1 MNTFAVSFI
10 VRASKANKEGLS
22 PIELSISIDGE
33 RSYINLPRK
42 INHTKF
48 DSKKQAVKGK
58 GDDVKDV
65 NEYLQLMKNKVYEAQ
80 TKLIKLDL
88 PVTTQNIKDMFLD
101 KIKGKQHSLIA
112 LYEEYSIDMQKK
124 IDKTIVAGT
133 YGKHLLT
140 IKQLKE
146 FIKRDYN
153 RDDINLSELNGIF
166 VDNFFTFLLETLHNN
181 TACGSMKRFKSVIRM
196 AINNNYMDSNP
207 FANFK
212 MKVSKTSVPYLTE
225 KELKSIISK
234 EFSCDRLNKIRDVF
248 VFNSLTGLSFSDC
261 KTFKKEEH
269 IFVDENGSKW
279 IYKDRIKTGGLSRI
293 PLLPLAEFLLDKYE
307 YKLPVPSNVK
317 MNAYLKEIADLCGIT
332 KNLTT
337 HVARHTAATLFLNNG
352 TSLDSVAAILGHAS
366 TKMTQRYAKLLDV
379 TIMKEADNM
388 KLKFAV

>member
-1 MNTFAVSFI
+1 
-10 VRASKANKEGLS
+10 
-22 PIELSISIDGE
+22 
-33 RSYINLPRK
+33 
-42 INHTKF
+42 
-48 DSKKQAVKGK
+48 
-58 GDDVKDV
+58 
-65 NEYLQLMKNKVYEAQ
+65 
-80 TKLIKLDL
+80 
-88 PVTTQNIKDMFLD
+88 
-101 KIKGKQHSLIA
+101 
-112 LYEEYSIDMQKK
+112 
-124 IDKTIVAGT
+124 
-133 YGKHLLT
+133 
-140 IKQLKE
+140 
-146 FIKRDYN
+146 
-153 RDDINLSELNGIF
+153 
-166 VDNFFTFLLETLHNN
+166 
-181 TACGSMKRFKSVIRM
+181 M

-234 EFSCDRLNKIRDVF
+234 DFSCDRLNKIRDVF

-279 IYKDRIKTGGLSRI
+279 IHKDRIKTGGLSRI
-293 PLLPLAEFLLDKYE
+293 PLLPLAEFILDKYD
-307 YKLPVPSNVK
+307 YQLPVPSNTK
-317 MNAYLKEIADLCGIT
+317 MNAYLKEIQDLCGIT